1 MQYGYS
7 FNSKQVAQGPT
18 FFNLRIMCQALGR
31 ALRRHCDF
39 SKDIYNFLDEMKE
52 GDDLEQSNFSYKFNE
67 KLKITSTGEKIRER
81 LDEQLDEAEV
91 EERDNDDID
100 DVDIQLET

>member
-1 MQYGYS
+1 MSSPLLGKAAKEDAMLYGYS

-39 SKDIYNFLDEMKE
+39 SKDTFNFLDEMRE
-52 GDDLEQSNFSYKFNE
+52 NDDDLE
-67 KLKITSTGEKIRER
+67 
-81 LDEQLDEAEV
+81 
-91 EERDNDDID
+91 
-100 DVDIQLET
+100 

>member
-1 MQYGYS
+1 
-7 FNSKQVAQGPT
+7 
-18 FFNLRIMCQALGR
+18 
-31 ALRRHCDF
+31 
-39 SKDIYNFLDEMKE
+39 MKE

-81 LDEQLDEAEV
+81 LDEELDEAEV

-100 DVDIQLET
+100 DVDIKLET